1 MAEANSSKSKNKK
14 ALYIGLGILAL
25 GGLIWF
31 IMRRK
36 NVTINIENYKI
47 SDYAPLTDNQLQ
59 TKIQNAKEEIANLG
73 VDDAIKGFQ
82 NQIDSLMAG
91 GSPEALAT
99 VKLLQDIIA
108 DLQNQTKLGTNITA
122 PNTSSMGMGS
132 GVPTLTASSVDATK
146 YPLVTKSLFDTYISD
161 INSSV
166 SIDGLQTTIDGLNNA
181 VNQMFSDNTPQ
192 SNQRGLLL
200 NDIIRALGG
209 TPLYSPKQATT
220 LSTNPTPTPSMND
233 VDAFVDPPNKPLTGS
248 ATLPSP
254 TNTTPTQMV
263 VAPTLPPIPQLSS
276 TLFDTANYPN
286 VTQALIDD
294 KVGQINASVLA
305 NGVNAT
311 VSSLLAN
318 ATQLDASTNATDRA
332 TGKLI
337 YDMAATL
344 DIINNPANAS
354 KYVIKD
360 ANYWKNY
367 LINFFKLN
375 TDTPNNT
382 ALASYLYVKWALHGI
397 DFPENIQSQ
406 YVVLPFASRKNDYI
420 KNLITTNG
428 GASVVNSLTFNL
440 SPLGQIIQ
448 YRPAR

>member
-1 MAEANSSKSKNKK
+1 
-14 ALYIGLGILAL
+14 
-25 GGLIWF
+25 
-31 IMRRK
+31 MRRK

-59 TKIQNAKEEIANLG
+59 GKIKNAQEEINNLG

-82 NQIDSLMAG
+82 NQIDSLTAG
-91 GSPEALAT
+91 GTPEGLAT
-99 VKLLQDIIA
+99 AKLLQDIIA
-108 DLQNQTKLGTNITA
+108 ELQNQTKMGTDITA
-122 PNTSSMGMGS
+122 PITSSMGMGS

-146 YPLVTKSLFDTYISD
+146 YPLLTSSD
-161 INSSV
+161 IEKAISGTNTLLTQS
-166 SIDGLQTTIDGLNNA
+166 GLQATLDYLNTSA
-181 VNQMFSDNTPQ
+181 NQLFSANNPS
-192 SNQRGLLL
+192 SNQNGLLL

-209 TPLYSPKQATT
+209 TPLYYPNQVTT

-233 VDAFVDPPNKPLTGS
+233 VNTFVDPPSIPLTGI
-248 ATLPSP
+248 APTPLPSTISP
-254 TNTTPTQMV
+254 TPSGTTMLTTTPTR
-263 VAPTLPPIPQLSS
+263 PQLSS

-311 VSSLLAN
+311 VQSLLAN
-318 ATQLDASTNATDRA
+318 ATQLDASTNTTDRA

-337 YDMAATL
+337 FDMAATL

-354 KYVIKD
+354 KYVIND

-375 TDTPNNT
+375 TATPNNT

-406 YVVLPFASRKNDYI
+406 YVVLPFASAKNNYI
-420 KNLITTNG
+420 KNLIAQNG
-428 GASVVNSLTFNL
+428 GANVVNSLTFNL

>member
-1 MAEANSSKSKNKK
+1 MAETSMSKGKKKK

-59 TKIQNAKEEIANLG
+59 GKIKTAQEEINNLG

-91 GSPEALAT
+91 GTPEGLAT
-99 VKLLQDIIA
+99 AKLLQDIIA
-108 DLQNQTKLGTNITA
+108 DLQNQTKMGTDITA
-122 PNTSSMGMGS
+122 PITSSMGMGS

-146 YPLVTKSLFDTYISD
+146 YPLIDSSMIPGFIND
-161 INSSV
+161 INALISR
-166 SIDGLQTTIDGLNNA
+166 DGLQTTIDNMNKN
-181 VNQMFSDNTPQ
+181 VNELFNRNTPRDVQ
-192 SNQRGLLL
+192 EGLLI

-209 TPLYSPKQATT
+209 TPLYSPKQVTT
-220 LSTNPTPTPSMND
+220 LSTNPTPTPTMND
-233 VDAFVDPPNKPLTGS
+233 VNTFVDPPSIPLTGI
-248 ATLPSP
+248 APTPSG
-254 TNTTPTQMV
+254 TTMLTTTPTR
-263 VAPTLPPIPQLSS
+263 PQLSS

-294 KVGQINASVLA
+294 KVAQINASVLA
-305 NGVNAT
+305 NGVGAT
-311 VSSLLAN
+311 VQSLLAN
-318 ATQLDASTNATDRA
+318 ATQLDASSNPADRDVA
-332 TGKLI
+332 KLI

-360 ANYWKNY
+360 ANYWRDF
-367 LINFFKLN
+367 LINLFKLS
-375 TDTPNNT
+375 TATPNNSG
-382 ALASYLYVKWALHGI
+382 LKQWLYVKWAKHGI
-397 DFPENIQSQ
+397 DFPEPIQSQ
-406 YVVLPFASRKNDYI
+406 YIAQPNAGVKTRFIDS
-420 KNLITTNG
+420 LIVQNG
-428 GASVVNSLTFNL
+428 GLNIVNSLTFNL
-440 SPLGQIIQ
+440 SPLGKIIQ
-448 YRPAR
+448 YYPAR